1 MSLAAI
7 YTTANDEAF
16 QSRCMAAA
24 WKTAQQVTLGTGGY
38 DVSQASKDFALSLLR
53 DQTRVTARQV
63 TMQVL
68 RNATIVTAVAA
79 SQAVADTDI
88 EFQVNQIWSDLV
100 SIG

>member
-16 QSRCMAAA
+16 QNRCMAAA

-53 DQTRVTARQV
+53 DQTRVTAQQV

-68 RNATIVTAVAA
+68 RNTTIVTAVAA
-79 SQAVADTDI
+79 SQAVSDTDI